1 MTTELCHLTTT
12 VNNLFMSKS
21 MLKTPFG
28 VEKKR
33 HSSSWGDTCLK
44 TIH

>member
-1 MTTELCHLTTT
+1 MPTELCHMTATD
-12 VNNLFMSKS
+12 NNLFTSKS

-28 VEKKR
+28 VETKR